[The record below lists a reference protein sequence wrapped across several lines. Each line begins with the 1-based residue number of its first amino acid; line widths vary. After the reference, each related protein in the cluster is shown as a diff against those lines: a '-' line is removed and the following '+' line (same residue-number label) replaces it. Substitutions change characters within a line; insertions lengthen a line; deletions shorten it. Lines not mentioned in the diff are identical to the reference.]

1 MIPLAHASSIRAWP
15 ALICVMLFP
24 PHMRP
29 CGGLLPAPECP
40 PRGKP
45 RAELLA
51 DWSPG
56 AAKPVNSA
64 LNGSAFQFCDYA
76 GRECSS
82 PLGEGSARPA
92 HGSRRQQH
100 YFCDRNL
107 RRQKSND
114 SGAPLAAPH
123 DHVDATRLPEILH
136 EALAVSAPLVVA
148 LPRRVAARSPIV
160 DPHLAPGR
168 SAITSSCRGVG
179 FDGAPTSVPSW
190 A

>member
-64 LNGSAFQFCDYA
+64 LNGSAFQFRDYA

-82 PLGEGSARPA
+82 PLGRGPPAR
-92 HGSRRQQH
+92 HTDRVGNSTI
-100 YFCDRNL
+100 FCGPEPFVDNNRMTAAL
-107 RRQKSND
+107 RSQ
-114 SGAPLAAPH
+114 
-123 DHVDATRLPEILH
+123 
-136 EALAVSAPLVVA
+136 
-148 LPRRVAARSPIV
+148 
-160 DPHLAPGR
+160 PGM
-168 SAITSSCRGVG
+168 
-179 FDGAPTSVPSW
+179 
-190 A
+190 

>member
-1 MIPLAHASSIRAWP
+1 
-15 ALICVMLFP
+15 MLFP

-51 DWSPG
+51 DWSPPG

-64 LNGSAFQFCDYA
+64 LNDSAFQFRDYA

-92 HGSRRQQH
+92 HGRVGNSTI
-100 YFCDRNL
+100 FCGPEPFVDNNRMTAAL
-107 RRQKSND
+107 RSQPRMIMSMPPDYQKFCTK
-114 SGAPLAAPH
+114 PWPY
-123 DHVDATRLPEILH
+123 P
-136 EALAVSAPLVVA
+136 
-148 LPRRVAARSPIV
+148 PR
-160 DPHLAPGR
+160 
-168 SAITSSCRGVG
+168 
-179 FDGAPTSVPSW
+179 W
-190 A
+190 